1 MIANVQ
7 KNNGKTTILCRTQG
21 VCSHTIQVILNDNDL
36 IEDVIFIGGCQGN
49 ARAVNRLIKGMT
61 VEQVINTLEGVE
73 CSDKGTSCTD
83 QLAKCLKEYLEK

>member
-7 KNNGKTTILCRTQG
+7 KNNGKTTILCRTH
-21 VCSHTIQVILNDNDL
+21 VVFFYTIQVILNDNDL